1 MHPFRYLAV
10 DSIDSAVSAFAAHP
24 EATFVAGGTALID
37 LMKEGVQTPD
47 LLIDINRLPLG
58 DIEVTD
64 HGVRIGALVRNSDL
78 ARHPVIGERYPLVS
92 QALLSGAS
100 PQLRNMAT
108 VGGNLLQR
116 TRCSYFRDLSLPCN
130 KRAPG
135 SGCGALDGQNRLHAI
150 LGTSDHC
157 IATHPS
163 DLCVALATL
172 DAIIHT
178 RSSTGGRRIP
188 FNEFFLLPGDTP
200 YRETVLETGELITSV
215 EIPSLSFAKHSLF
228 LKIRDRAS
236 YAFALVSVA
245 VALDLYGGM
254 IRNAHLALGGV
265 AHRPWRCLEAETM
278 LKGEL
283 ATHATFNRAAE
294 TVAKQAIPRTHNGF
308 KVEMVKRLIV
318 RALSEL
324 SERI

>member
-10 DSIDSAVSAFAAHP
+10 DSIDAAISAFAAHP
-24 EATFVAGGTALID
+24 GAAFVAGGTALID
-37 LMKEGVQTPD
+37 LMKEGAQTPD

-58 DIEVTD
+58 DIEMTD
-64 HGVRIGALVRNSDL
+64 RGVRIGALVRNSDL
-78 ARHPVIGERYPLVS
+78 ARHPVIGERFPLVA

-108 VGGNLLQR
+108 VSGNLLQR
-116 TRCSYFRDLSLPCN
+116 TRCNYFRDLSLPCN

-150 LGTSDHC
+150 LGSSDQC

-163 DLCVALATL
+163 DLCVALAAL
-172 DAIIHT
+172 DAVVHT
-178 RSSTGGRRIP
+178 RNPIGERRIP
-188 FNEFFLLPGDTP
+188 IDEFFLLPGDTP
-200 YRETVLETGELITSV
+200 YRETALETGELITGV
-215 EIPSLSFAKHSLF
+215 EIPPLSFAKHSLF

-236 YAFALVSVA
+236 YDFALISVA
-245 VALDLYGGM
+245 AALDLYGGM
-254 IRNAHLALGGV
+254 IRDARLALGGV
-265 AHRPWRCLEAETM
+265 AHKPWRCLEAEAM

-283 ATHATFNRAAE
+283 ATHATFHRAAE
-294 TVAKQAIPRTHNGF
+294 AAVQQAVPRTHNGF

-324 SERI
+324 SERT